1 MSDIVIREISE
12 FFQELNFMKVN
23 INGKVVFEHKNGF
36 YMLTKGGTHSY
47 FLEYARTFQE
57 AHNNCYEDVEAYS
70 IKATSEDEIIRI
82 IKCDIEKCI
91 LDD

>member
-1 MSDIVIREISE
+1 ME
-12 FFQELNFMKVN
+12 
-23 INGKVVFEHKNGF
+23 
-36 YMLTKGGTHSY
+36 
-47 FLEYARTFQE
+47 E

-70 IKATSEDEIIRI
+70 VNATSEDEIIRI